1 MTNLFWTPA
10 WKAGDYE
17 IQEMR
22 LLYGGLF
29 QVQQLV
35 LRHRLFQGEWS
46 GWLTRE
52 FVQRQDAAAVILY
65 DPIQNKVVMVEQFRV
80 GLIGRSAQES
90 PWMLEIVAGLLE
102 EGEAIEEAIR
112 REALEEAGCE
122 IKELIKIREF
132 YNSPGGFSEKTTIFC
147 GIVDVN
153 GIAGIHGLE
162 SEGEDI
168 LVHVLSPEWIFNAI
182 DKNQIAT
189 SSSTMIAIQW
199 LQLVL
204 EKRKR
209 DGKSI

>member
-1 MTNLFWTPA
+1 MTNLYWAPA
-10 WKAGDYE
+10 WKTEDYE
-17 IQEMR
+17 IRER
-22 LLYGGLF
+22 HLVYSGLF

-46 GWLTRE
+46 VWLTRE
-52 FVQRQDAAAVILY
+52 FVQRQDAAAALLY

-80 GLIGRSAQES
+80 GLIGRPSHES

-102 EGEAIEEAIR
+102 EGESIEDAIR

-132 YNSPGGFSEKTTIFC
+132 YNTPGGFSEKTTVFC
-147 GIVDVN
+147 GIVDVD
-153 GIAGIHGLE
+153 GITGIHGLE
-162 SEGEDI
+162 TENENI
-168 LVHVLSPEWIFNAI
+168 LVHVLSPEWVFNAI
-182 DKNQIAT
+182 DKQEIAT
-189 SSSTMIAIQW
+189 SSSTMIAVQW
-199 LQLVL
+199 LQLEL